1 MKKLTNRIINYCKE
15 LKEKKNIKIIFS
27 TAETPAEG
35 EHKLLQY
42 IRNSNNDY
50 KYVIYGLDA
59 DLIFLSLSANKD
71 NIYLMRESNE
81 INKNNKEIFNLVEID
96 MLKKCIIEQI
106 NEIMIKEKLDEENV
120 IKDFI
125 FICYFLGNDFLPHVP
140 SIDIKCFDKN
150 NINGLD
156 LLLQAYANTFD
167 SLNNYIIINEN
178 NIIKYNIEFLQLFF
192 DYLSSFEDDFFKNLY
207 NKDKKYYKM
216 ELNDSYEMEKNKIEN
231 LLFKIEDNIEL
242 GKDDRENYKYR
253 YYKHYYN
260 AEINQNELVKYS
272 CYKYI
277 EGLIWVA
284 NYYFNK
290 CESWDW
296 YFPFDHAPFISDLAD
311 NLKRFNLDEIKFN
324 KESSPLKPVEQL
336 LCVLPNKS
344 NYLVPHEYRW
354 LMKDINS
361 PIINLYP
368 DSFEID
374 VLYKNKYWECIPILP
389 NLEVE
394 NVKKEVSKI
403 DKLKSVDYIKK
414 EIIF

>member
-216 ELNDSYEMEKNKIEN
+216 ELNDSYEMEKNKI
-231 LLFKIEDNIEL
+231 
-242 GKDDRENYKYR
+242 
-253 YYKHYYN
+253 
-260 AEINQNELVKYS
+260 
-272 CYKYI
+272 
-277 EGLIWVA
+277 
-284 NYYFNK
+284 
-290 CESWDW
+290 
-296 YFPFDHAPFISDLAD
+296 
-311 NLKRFNLDEIKFN
+311 
-324 KESSPLKPVEQL
+324 
-336 LCVLPNKS
+336 
-344 NYLVPHEYRW
+344 
-354 LMKDINS
+354 
-361 PIINLYP
+361 INL
-368 DSFEID
+368 
-374 VLYKNKYWECIPILP
+374 N
-389 NLEVE
+389 
-394 NVKKEVSKI
+394 
-403 DKLKSVDYIKK
+403 IK
-414 EIIF
+414 